1 MIMGRFWSFSSQL
14 SNPHYCPWLYCSVH
28 ITFLMAFLL
37 FWMENFC
44 IIVTLNFF
52 FCNMVIKGFK
62 WHPIQKMASF
72 CHPHL
77 RNICPI
83 NWVSSRIAAPM
94 NGHFF
99 RAQQAAVVY
108 QHCCDLQRFY
118 SVTVLMFWT
127 IMYGSRCSATLTKLR
142 YIWKIQI
149 LHDLR
154 ILEVKHD
161 LESCKRHWFN
171 RILTHSQRPYN

>member
-1 MIMGRFWSFSSQL
+1 MVMGRFWSFSFQL
-14 SNPHYCPWLYCSVH
+14 YLNSLTALTILYYAHYFFHGVP
-28 ITFLMAFLL
+28 FGKLL
-37 FWMENFC
+37 HHRHPQ
-44 IIVTLNFF
+44 LF

-83 NWVSSRIAAPM
+83 NWVSSRIAASM

-118 SVTVLMFWT
+118 SVTTVLMFWT
-127 IMYGSRCSATLTKLR
+127 IIYGSLQLWQNYNIFGRFKFFM
-142 YIWKIQI
+142 IW
-149 LHDLR
+149 
-154 ILEVKHD
+154 E
-161 LESCKRHWFN
+161 F
-171 RILTHSQRPYN
+171 

>member
-1 MIMGRFWSFSSQL
+1 MVMGQFWRVSFQL
-14 SNPHYCPWLYCSVH
+14 YLNSLAALNYTVLC
-28 ITFLMAFLL
+28 TLL
-37 FWMENFC
+37 FWWRSFRK
-44 IIVTLNFF
+44 TSASSSPSTFF

-83 NWVSSRIAAPM
+83 NWVSSRIAASM

-108 QHCCDLQRFY
+108 QHCTEVRFASFFSGGFITAIVVNSPERRLARRT
-118 SVTVLMFWT
+118 SVHCTKVVW
-127 IMYGSRCSATLTKLR
+127 KLR
-142 YIWKIQI
+142 MVGMLLQHRTMARQK
-149 LHDLR
+149 
-154 ILEVKHD
+154 
-161 LESCKRHWFN
+161 ESKRSW
-171 RILTHSQRPYN
+171 L

>member
-1 MIMGRFWSFSSQL
+1 MVMGQFWRVSFQL
-14 SNPHYCPWLYCSVH
+14 YLNSLAALNYTVLC
-28 ITFLMAFLL
+28 TLL
-37 FWMENFC
+37 FWWRSFRK
-44 IIVTLNFF
+44 TSASSSPSTF

-83 NWVSSRIAAPM
+83 NWVSSRIAASM

-108 QHCCDLQRFY
+108 QHCTEVRFA
-118 SVTVLMFWT
+118 SFFSGGFIAAIVLNQGPKKGLT
-127 IMYGSRCSATLTKLR
+127 DAAIMLCKLN
-142 YIWKIQI
+142 KS
-149 LHDLR
+149 L
-154 ILEVKHD
+154 
-161 LESCKRHWFN
+161 
-171 RILTHSQRPYN
+171 

>member
-1 MIMGRFWSFSSQL
+1 M
-14 SNPHYCPWLYCSVH
+14 H
-28 ITFLMAFLL
+28 ITFFMAFLS
-37 FWMENFC
+37 ENFC

-83 NWVSSRIAAPM
+83 NWVSSRIAASM

-99 RAQQAAVVY
+99 RTQQAAVVY
-108 QHCCDLQRFY
+108 QRYTEVCFASFRSGGFITMAVINQPEKKVAKRT
-118 SVTVLMFWT
+118 SV
-127 IMYGSRCSATLTKLR
+127 
-142 YIWKIQI
+142 
-149 LHDLR
+149 
-154 ILEVKHD
+154 
-161 LESCKRHWFN
+161 HWFDLSIIPFLCFN
-171 RILTHSQRPYN
+171 TTYLYLYLSYLKAASISSQRTKSH

>member
-1 MIMGRFWSFSSQL
+1 M
-14 SNPHYCPWLYCSVH
+14 H
-28 ITFLMAFLL
+28 ITFLMAFLS
-37 FWMENFC
+37 ENFC

-83 NWVSSRIAAPM
+83 NWVSSRIAASM

-99 RAQQAAVVY
+99 SRPAGSSSL

-127 IMYGSRCSATLTKLR
+127 IIYGSRFQATLTKVKWKKWR
-142 YIWKIQI
+142 HYIKYSPIC
-149 LHDLR
+149 LH
-154 ILEVKHD
+154 
-161 LESCKRHWFN
+161 
-171 RILTHSQRPYN
+171 T